1 MSSSDQHAQEILDNV
16 YMYALRALPSNA
28 IPPVETHILS
38 CDLCRREV
46 ETLRQVV
53 GSFVAWPTDVLRPS
67 ESLWDRLSQRIADE
81 TGQVNLKTHA
91 ASEMPTLPD
100 WEEVA
105 AGISCKLL
113 ATDTQRNRVS
123 MLVRLAPATDYP
135 PHRHSGVEEL
145 HLLDGELWI
154 NERKLHPGDYHR
166 SEVDSMDGR
175 VWSETGCTC
184 VLITSTEDVLL

>member
-1 MSSSDQHAQEILDNV
+1 MSSSDQHTQEILDNV
-16 YMYALRALPSNA
+16 YLYAVQALPFNE
-28 IPPVETHILS
+28 IPAVETHILS
-38 CDLCRREV
+38 CDICRREV
-46 ETLRQVV
+46 ETLRPVV
-53 GSFVAWPTDVLRPS
+53 GSFIAWPTDVLRPS
-67 ESLWDRLSQRIADE
+67 KSLWDRLSQRIADE
-81 TGQVNLKTHA
+81 TGQVEVHIQA
-91 ASEMPTLPD
+91 ASQMPTLPD

-123 MLVRLAPATDYP
+123 MLVRLAPGTDYP

-154 NERKLHPGDYHR
+154 NERKLYPGDYNR
-166 SEVDSMDGR
+166 ADVDSMDGR

-184 VLITSTEDVLL
+184 VLITSTDDVLL